1 MVNEARVNIKS
12 NQDTTQYDLI
22 EVFISNVSEKPD
34 QKHQVHARPYEFY
47 GDQAAKY
54 SSTCPHCGQEM
65 FFNTEEIV
73 TKYGR
78 NFVGCKEC
86 GIGQSSD
93 EIPVFEDPFIN
104 PIQEGKIDEQKLDPD
119 LVNTLSNMENDGR
132 SVADRMA
139 DKECE
144 E

>member
-12 NQDTTQYDLI
+12 DQDTTQYDLI
-22 EVFISNVSEKPD
+22 EVFISDASGKPD
-34 QKHQVHARPYEFY
+34 QEHKVHARPYEFF
-47 GDQAAKY
+47 GDQAARY
-54 SSTCPHCGQEM
+54 SSTCPHCGQGM
-65 FFNTEEIV
+65 FFGAEEVV
-73 TKYGR
+73 TKHGH

-93 EIPVFEDPFIN
+93 EIPMFEDPFMN

-119 LVNTLSNMENDGR
+119 LVDTLSGLEDDGR